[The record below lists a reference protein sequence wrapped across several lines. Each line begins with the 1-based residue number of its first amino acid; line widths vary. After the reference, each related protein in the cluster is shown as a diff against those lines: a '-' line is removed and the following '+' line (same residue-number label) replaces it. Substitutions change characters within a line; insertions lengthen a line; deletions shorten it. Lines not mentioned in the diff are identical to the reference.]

1 MSDDPNDSFRR
12 FARDLRRVREDREV
26 SLSTVQ
32 EATQVHQ
39 SHLESFES
47 GTLYE
52 ESRMNDIYLKAFVR
66 AYAEAVGLSPEPVID
81 HLEAALE
88 GEYDD
93 QLLQAFLQRPSEGD
107 GSEGSASDVDEA
119 DRDPEES
126 SVPPPVPE
134 SLQEDLGDGDETS
147 TDEASDVPAEGQPE
161 SSDRDGGEPGAE
173 SANIPSEMD
182 DLPERTPPTQLGA
195 DKGADA
201 QSQPEPARDTSGSER
216 SGAPPGPPSDSGAS
230 SVSQFRSGPLVAG
243 GLLLLLLVGGGVG
256 LYMMG
261 NGAASDST
269 AGSAGSGDARA
280 GASSAPP
287 PDTTA
292 TDTAAVDRTPERPPL
307 ATVSLGDTL
316 YAAVLATAD
325 VLEVRVQQDAKL
337 RRPYWIEEGEAM
349 VFPFTD
355 RITLQNQLDNFQLL
369 LEGYPYPTA
378 RTDDDGRVVISRDT
392 AQQFADTLR
401 GEPTPIPASPDTAWG
416 DAPDVE
422 SDTLETDTLSTSN
435 LLRLPLGLHTV
446 RPGDPLRPSTH
457 SVVHR

>member
-66 AYAEAVGLSPEPVID
+66 AYSEAVGLSPETVID

-88 GEYDD
+88 GEYED
-93 QLLQAFLQRPSEGD
+93 QLQQLFLERPSEKG
-107 GSEGSASDVDEA
+107 GPEEPAPDVDEA
-119 DRDPEES
+119 DRDQEES

-134 SLQEDLGDGDETS
+134 SSQDDPRDGDEMS
-147 TDEASDVPAEGQPE
+147 TDKASDVPAEDQPE
-161 SSDRDGGEPGAE
+161 LSNRDGGEPGAE
-173 SANIPSEMD
+173 GANIPSEKD
-182 DLPERTPPTQLGA
+182 DLPERTPPARSDEG
-195 DKGADA
+195 GDA
-201 QSQPEPARDTSGSER
+201 QSQPEPARATSGSER
-216 SGAPPGPPSDSGAS
+216 SGAPPPPTSDSGAS

-269 AGSAGSGDARA
+269 VGSVGSGDARA

-292 TDTAAVDRTPERPPL
+292 TDTAAVDRTPERPPP

-316 YAAVLATAD
+316 YAVVLATAD
-325 VLEVRVQQDAKL
+325 VLELRVQQDAKL

-349 VFPFTD
+349 VFPFAD

-369 LEGYPYPTA
+369 LEGYPYPTS

-401 GEPTPIPASPDTAWG
+401 GERTPIPASPDTAWG

-422 SDTLETDTLSTSN
+422 PDTLETDTLSTSH